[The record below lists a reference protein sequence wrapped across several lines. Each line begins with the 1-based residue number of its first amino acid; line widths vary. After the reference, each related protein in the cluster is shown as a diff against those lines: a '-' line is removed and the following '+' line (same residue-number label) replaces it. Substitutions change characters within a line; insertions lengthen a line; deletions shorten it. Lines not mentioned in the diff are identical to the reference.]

1 MNIFL
6 CFLWVFKRWQ
16 ITHKLYI
23 KRFGLYSVWDLPG
36 FTYRLN
42 PQIYIIYSYNYK
54 ITEELAF
61 KSDIHV
67 FSYYIL
73 LPISILFPQ
82 YKEGELHFRRFVCDH
97 SIRLHRVS
105 WIRFHN
111 SCKWYFYCPNTNTH
125 FGQA

>member
-1 MNIFL
+1 MRRFLKYSVWLTMLRLNDRVVIIRSEYFL

-105 WIRFHN
+105 
-111 SCKWYFYCPNTNTH
+111 
-125 FGQA
+125 